1 MTPLGRAPCV
11 VVDPTAWQWT
21 QLSSVLGVDDRP
33 IASAG
38 PKRVALARGLDSIA
52 SLVAPP
58 LCAACGSQRP
68 AEAVICERCS
78 VDLAASPRVIDPGP
92 PGVDLAVSASPFD
105 GVARRVVH
113 GLKFGR
119 RLSLAGVAAEAMLRA
134 LPDRESPDA
143 VVPVP
148 AGPWRWRWRG
158 FDPAEEIAIALSG
171 RARLSYEPCLRR
183 DCGSRQVGRSG
194 SQRLTGAPRVWA
206 VSDAPSTVVLV
217 DDVWTTGATLA
228 ACAGA
233 LRAAGSVRVIA
244 LTLAHAL

>member
-1 MTPLGRAPCV
+1 
-11 VVDPTAWQWT
+11 
-21 QLSSVLGVDDRP
+21 VDDRP

-38 PKRVALARGLDSIA
+38 PKRVALTRGLESIA

-58 LCAACGSQRP
+58 LCAACGSPRP

-78 VDLAASPRVIDPGP
+78 VELATAPRVIDPGP
-92 PGVDLAVSASPFD
+92 SGVDLAVSASPFD

-119 RLSLAGVAAEAMLRA
+119 RLSLAGVAAEAMLRV
-134 LPDRESPDA
+134 LPDRESPEA

-158 FDPAEEIAIALSG
+158 FDPAEEIAIAAAERGGLDY
-171 RARLSYEPCLRR
+171 RPCLRR
-183 DCGSRQVGRSG
+183 GRGRRQVGRRRW
-194 SQRLTGAPRVWA
+194 QRLADPPRVWA
-206 VSDAPSTVVLV
+206 VNPTPRIALLV

-228 ACAGA
+228 ACARA
-233 LRAAGSVRVIA
+233 LRAAGSSRIVA
-244 LTLAHAL
+244 LTLARAL